1 MPAPAVDF
9 SLRLHTPFSA
19 KAKGCL
25 CATPRPK
32 ETKEMIKNT
41 LFTQP
46 YDITAQG
53 FYFETIG
60 EFRERSAR
68 AVNDYGEPSG
78 LLPAL
83 RSR

>member
-1 MPAPAVDF
+1 
-9 SLRLHTPFSA
+9 
-19 KAKGCL
+19 
-25 CATPRPK
+25 
-32 ETKEMIKNT
+32 MIKNT